1 MVPAD
6 HVDSNNY
13 LIHHNLLQNNA
24 ASASFYSLIDL
35 KISIEDIKRPFDVVL
50 LGLGNDGHFASLFPS
65 MISTTNYLDYLA
77 DPEIILTDLI
87 GSPEYMRTSMN
98 LSMIL
103 KTENIFVVIPNE
115 DKLNIL
121 EDAKSNKQL
130 PMFYLLN
137 QKIRPINIL

>member
-1 MVPAD
+1 MGP
-6 HVDSNNY
+6 
-13 LIHHNLLQNNA
+13 
-24 ASASFYSLIDL
+24 
-35 KISIEDIKRPFDVVL
+35 
-50 LGLGNDGHFASLFPS
+50 DGHFASLFPS
-65 MISTTNYLDYLA
+65 MISTTNYLDHLA
-77 DPEIILTDLI
+77 DPAIILTDLI

-137 QKIRPINIL
+137 QKIRPINILKVF